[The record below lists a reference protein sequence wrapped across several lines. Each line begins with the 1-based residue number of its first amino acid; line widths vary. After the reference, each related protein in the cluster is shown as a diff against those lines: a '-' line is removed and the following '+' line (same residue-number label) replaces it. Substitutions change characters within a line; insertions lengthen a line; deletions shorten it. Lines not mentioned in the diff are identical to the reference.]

1 MKKVL
6 PLIFVLL
13 TLMSCNNP
21 VSTSLENKSPDGK
34 TLISIKA
41 DKENPL
47 MPFTVNMNV
56 KSGDIPEGG
65 LQFEIGAKVLDDS
78 NVKFDWSDNQ
88 TCVISFTQGDGD
100 VRKFDLKVSDSNVLL
115 QEAKKP

>member
-1 MKKVL
+1 MKQVL
-6 PLIFVLL
+6 PLLFILS

-21 VSTSLENKSPDGK
+21 ISTSLDNKSPDGK
-34 TLISIKA
+34 TVITIKA

-47 MPFTVNMNV
+47 MPFIVNMNV
-56 KSGDIPEGG
+56 KSGNVPEGG
-65 LQFEIGAKVLDDS
+65 LQFEIGAKVLNET

-100 VRKFDLKVSDSNVLL
+100 IRKFDLKVSDSNVLL
-115 QEAKKP
+115 EESKKP